1 MTKVRI
7 EVKLKQGY
15 FDPEGNTIAK
25 ALKDLNFPV
34 SSVRISKVYT
44 VELNATSIQEAKRLA
59 EDICRKLLVNPV
71 KDDFKVE
78 VVED

>member
-1 MTKVRI
+1 MIKVRI

-15 FDPEGNTIAK
+15 FDPEGSTVAK
-25 ALKDLNFPV
+25 ALKELNFPV
-34 SSVRISKVYT
+34 SNVGISKVYT
-44 VELNATSIQEAKRLA
+44 VELDAAGVQEAKRLA

-71 KDDFKVE
+71 KDDFKIE

>member
-1 MTKVRI
+1 M
-7 EVKLKQGY
+7 
-15 FDPEGNTIAK
+15 
-25 ALKDLNFPV
+25 
-34 SSVRISKVYT
+34 YT